1 MTVCLH
7 ADKSGNSSCFGWGL
21 ICLCIQLILH
31 ISGKLTNRK
40 HSLHCGDLRL
50 ISCKNMLNTT
60 LVVFSLGLPSLNT
73 YIQYESE
80 CMLLFWRKQ
89 IFPHRDL
96 LCFAA
101 IWRME
106 AHWKFNEKKSVIS
119 HKIVHTHANPN
130 PFKHYAKVK
139 LTFPCCLASAAPIT
153 IICVVI
159 NGGYRTG
166 SEVDSLW
173 VQASVAEGSAL
184 PWKIEHLGASWR
196 TSLPCCATTTQVPT
210 GAMPPPARSHWTK
223 AGQMVPLP
231 TNEQP
236 LRTAHCP
243 LPLPYHSTQG
253 WVWSPDNL
261 R

>member
-1 MTVCLH
+1 MNLSACSCS
-7 ADKSGNSSCFGWGL
+7 DRNKSF
-21 ICLCIQLILH
+21 
-31 ISGKLTNRK
+31 LTEIR
-40 HSLHCGDLRL
+40 HVLQ
-50 ISCKNMLNTT
+50 
-60 LVVFSLGLPSLNT
+60 PSE
-73 YIQYESE
+73 ESKPTE
-80 CMLLFWRKQ
+80 SFMK
-89 IFPHRDL
+89 
-96 LCFAA
+96 
-101 IWRME
+101 
-106 AHWKFNEKKSVIS
+106 KKKSVIPHKMS
-119 HKIVHTHANPN
+119 HAHANLN

-139 LTFPCCLASAAPIT
+139 LTSPCCLASAAPIT
-153 IICVVI
+153 MICVVI

-253 WVWSPDNL
+253 
-261 R
+261 